1 MEYCQGN
8 EVILGWMLAGKME
21 GLLADT
27 SNIPQEPVK
36 WISVCQE
43 EPSPYLPF
51 LWHLAPC

>member
-1 MEYCQGN
+1 MESCQGN